1 MEKFLNP
8 APLGGHI
15 AAVPSKSQAHRLLI
29 CAALADKPTDI
40 FCPQNSEDMEATV
53 RCLSALGAEI
63 SFAQGCYHVSPIRVA
78 KHGAL
83 LDCGESGSTLRF
95 LLPVAAALGA
105 NATFLMKGR
114 LPQRPL
120 SPLWEELE
128 RHGCT
133 LFRPTPDT
141 LHCEGRLKAG
151 SYALDGNV
159 SSQFISGLLF
169 ALPLLAGNSDIM
181 LTSDLESAPYV
192 DMTRA
197 ALAAFGV
204 KVPSWDIAPQSYHS
218 RESYRVEGDWSNA
231 AFWLCAGAISSQ
243 MQVTGLDLSSLQGD
257 RKILDILKT
266 FGAEVTWNE
275 NSVTVKP
282 MKLRAAEI
290 DLRQIPD
297 LLPPLAVV
305 AACAEGTTCFF
316 GGERLRL
323 KESDRLES
331 VAQTLNALGGQAEVT
346 RDGLLIAGGKLRGG
360 WVDSRGDHRIA
371 MMAAIAST
379 LCAEPVILS
388 GAEAVNKSYPDF
400 WRDFEEAKL

>member
-29 CAALADKPTDI
+29 CAALADIPTEI
-40 FCPQNSEDMEATV
+40 FCPQKSEDMEATV

-63 SFAQGCYHVSPIRVA
+63 SFAQGCYHVSPIRKVT
-78 KHGAL
+78 HGAL

-133 LFRPTPDT
+133 LSRPTPDT
-141 LHCEGRLKAG
+141 LRCEGRLKAG

-197 ALAAFGV
+197 ALSAFGV
-204 KVPSWDIAPQSYHS
+204 KVPNWDIAPQSYRS
-218 RESYRVEGDWSNA
+218 RGGYRVEGDWSNA

-266 FGAEVTWNE
+266 FGAEVTWKE

-282 MKLRAAEI
+282 KKLRAAEI

-305 AACAEGTTCFF
+305 AACAEGTTRFF

-346 RDGLLIAGGKLRGG
+346 CDGLLIAGGKLRGG

-400 WRDFEEAKL
+400 WQDFEEAKL